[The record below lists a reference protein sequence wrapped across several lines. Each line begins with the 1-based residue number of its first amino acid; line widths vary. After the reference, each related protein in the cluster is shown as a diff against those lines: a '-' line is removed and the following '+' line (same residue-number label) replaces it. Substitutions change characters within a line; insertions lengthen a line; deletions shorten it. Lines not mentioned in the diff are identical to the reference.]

1 MCEDSQIAITLTVF
15 RRRYAASVGVPGRTC
30 VKIYD
35 SKESE
40 SDVLTDIEIKCCQRH
55 LPGTSGVMQGSVSFC
70 CHAFEPQILSQC
82 RIRTT

>member
-1 MCEDSQIAITLTVF
+1 MCEDSQIAITLTVV